1 MSPTS
6 YLSFTMFLSGSRILV
21 ASHQRF
27 LLTVLPVYRKFHISA
42 AALKLSPFDPNSGVP
57 IQPQAE
63 PTTPSDS
70 PQQDPR
76 LLREDPYFK
85 HLVNVI
91 MRDGKKARAQ
101 RIVSDALVYIRTET
115 NSDPLLVLREAIIKA
130 SPIVKLYNKKKGSK
144 AVQVPTPLNDRQ
156 KAFRAMKWTIEAS
169 DKRQDHSFSVRLAQ
183 EILAIVN
190 GNSSVLTK
198 REQLHRL
205 AVASRANLP
214 IKW

>member
-1 MSPTS
+1 
-6 YLSFTMFLSGSRILV
+6 MFLGGSRILV

-27 LLTVLPVYRKFHISA
+27 VFTALPVYRKFHVSV
-42 AALKLSPFDPNSGVP
+42 AALKLSPFDPNADVP

-63 PTTPSDS
+63 PTPSDN

-76 LLREDPYFK
+76 LLHEDPYFQ
-85 HLVNVI
+85 HMVNII
-91 MRDGKKARAQ
+91 MRDGKKARTQ

-115 NSDPLLVLREAIIKA
+115 NSDPLLVLKEAIIKA
-130 SPIVKLYNKKKGSK
+130 SPTVKLYNKKKGAK

-156 KAFRAMKWTIEAS
+156 KAFRAIKWIIDAS

-190 GNSSVLTK
+190 GSSSVLAK

-205 AVASRANLP
+205 AVTCRANLP